1 MALYR
6 FEGREPEVHADS
18 YVAERAELIGDVR
31 LGEGGSVWSGA
42 VARGDNEPIHIG
54 PRCNVQEG
62 AVLHTDPGHPLVLE
76 ADVTVGH
83 QAMLHGCR
91 VGAGSLIGIQ
101 AVVLN
106 GAVIGP
112 GCLVGAGA
120 LVTEGKVF
128 EAGQLILGSPARAV
142 RPLGPDERQRLLD
155 AAARYVERGG
165 RFRRGL
171 ERLDAAGEEAAFKP
185 V

>member
-6 FEGREPEVHADS
+6 FEGREPEVHPEA
-18 YVAERAELIGDVR
+18 YVAERAELIGAVR

-42 VARGDNEPIHIG
+42 VARGDNESITLG

-62 AVLHTDPGHPLVLE
+62 AVLHTDLGHPLVLE

-91 VGAGSLIGIQ
+91 IGAGTLIGIQ

-128 EAGQLILGSPARAV
+128 EAGQLILGSPAKAV
-142 RPLGPDERQRLLD
+142 RALGPEERERLLRT
-155 AAARYVERGG
+155 AAAYVERGQ
-165 RFRRGL
+165 RFRQGL
-171 ERLDAAGEEAAFKP
+171 QRVDLPAEDAAFKP